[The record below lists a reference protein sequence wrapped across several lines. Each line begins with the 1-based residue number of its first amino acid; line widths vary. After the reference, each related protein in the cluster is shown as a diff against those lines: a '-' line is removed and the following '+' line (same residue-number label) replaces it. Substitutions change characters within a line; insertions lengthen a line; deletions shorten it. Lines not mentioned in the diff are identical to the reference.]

1 MINDIHKNKLIMNK
15 KIGNYRLQ
23 KLFKKKKRPN
33 AHFRTEKYNNQNN
46 QINIMAEYRGK
57 KWRS

>member
-23 KLFKKKKRPN
+23 KLLKKKRPN
-33 AHFRTEKYNNQNN
+33 AHFRTEKYNSQNN
-46 QINIMAEYRGK
+46 QMNIMAEYRGK